1 MLGES
6 GFMGSKSKKIDIV
19 MATYNGEKYI
29 SEQLDSIVNS
39 EDFNNHIKNIII
51 VDDCSTDNTINII
64 STYCAKYKNIIFTPC
79 GERKLGAAKNFEKGI
94 LLSSAPYVMLCDQ
107 DDIWL
112 PNKISKSFEKIVELE
127 RREGN
132 VPSLVFSDVSVVNSG
147 LDVIYDSFLD
157 LNKIN
162 NMPSIE
168 FLCFNNIAPG
178 CTMILNRTL
187 IGIAFPMPE
196 NVIMHD
202 WWLLLYALFC
212 GKIDIL
218 YEQTMLYRQHGNNTV
233 GVKRNSLI
241 RKIIYI
247 NKQWCDFVKNRERC
261 IGQLELLFFSKNFKC
276 NEKYVHI
283 WNLFLLKPKVSS
295 VFNMKYWVDQFRT
308 EMTVFRRLF
317 LILYCLMTVVKK

>member
-6 GFMGSKSKKIDIV
+6 GFMESKSKKIDIV

-39 EDFNNHIKNIII
+39 EDFNNYIKNIII
-51 VDDCSTDNTINII
+51 VDDGSTDNTINII
-64 STYCAKYKNIIFTPC
+64 STYCAKYKNIIFNPC
-79 GERKLGAAKNFEKGI
+79 GESKLGAAKNFEKGI
-94 LLSSAPYVMLCDQ
+94 LLSSAPYVMLSDQ

-157 LNKIN
+157 LNKIK

-241 RKIIYI
+241 RKVIYI
-247 NKQWCDFVKNRERC
+247 NNQWCDFVKNREIC
-261 IGQLELLFFSKNFKC
+261 ISQLELLFLSENFKC
-276 NEKYVHI
+276 NKKYVHML
-283 WNLFLLKPKVSS
+283 NLFLLKPKVSS